1 MSRDIAGVRPGCSLC
16 LQTLHCLAYIRDKM
30 NFTVISEDFRES
42 IWAQNPSLV
51 RTELC
56 DVSLIRIEK
65 GEMTGL
71 ALASSLPLSP
81 ASQVLILASKQDY

>member
-1 MSRDIAGVRPGCSLC
+1 
-16 LQTLHCLAYIRDKM
+16 M